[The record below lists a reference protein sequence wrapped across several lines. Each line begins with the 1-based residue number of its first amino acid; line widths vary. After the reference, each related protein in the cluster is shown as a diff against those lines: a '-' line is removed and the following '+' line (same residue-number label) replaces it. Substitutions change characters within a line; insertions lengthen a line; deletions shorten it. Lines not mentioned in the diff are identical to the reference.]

1 MQAKIGE
8 TIVFERDGMEITGIV
23 IKKYE
28 RSILIEIVT
37 VMGGDFPYDRTV
49 VNHKKY
55 RLCIDKNKWETF
67 YV

>member
-37 VMGGDFPYDRTV
+37 AMGGDFPYDRTV
-49 VNHKKY
+49 VNHKKISTLY
-55 RLCIDKNKWETF
+55 RQE
-67 YV
+67 

>member
-28 RSILIEIVT
+28 RFILIEIVT
-37 VMGGDFPYDRTV
+37 AMGGDFPYDRTV

-55 RLCIDKNKWETF
+55 RLCIDKTK
-67 YV
+67 

>member
-37 VMGGDFPYDRTV
+37 AMGGDFPYDRTV
-49 VNHKKY
+49 VNHRKY
-55 RLCIDKNKWETF
+55 RLCIDKAK
-67 YV
+67 

>member
-8 TIVFERDGMEITGIV
+8 TIVFERDVMEITGIV

-37 VMGGDFPYDRTV
+37 AMGGDFPYDRTV

-55 RLCIDKNKWETF
+55 RLCIDKTK
-67 YV
+67 

>member
-1 MQAKIGE
+1 MGE
-8 TIVFERDGMEITGIV
+8 AIVFERDGVEITGIV

-37 VMGGDFPYDRTV
+37 VMGGGFPYDRTV

-55 RLCIDKNKWETF
+55 RLCIDKNK
-67 YV
+67 

>member
-8 TIVFERDGMEITGIV
+8 AIVFERDGMEITGIV

-55 RLCIDKNKWETF
+55 QLCTDKNK
-67 YV
+67 

>member
-37 VMGGDFPYDRTV
+37 PMGGDFPYDRTV
-49 VNHKKY
+49 VNHQKY
-55 RLCIDKNKWETF
+55 RLCIDKTK
-67 YV
+67 

>member
-55 RLCIDKNKWETF
+55 QLCIDKTK
-67 YV
+67 

>member
-1 MQAKIGE
+1 VQAKIGE
-8 TIVFERDGMEITGIV
+8 AIVFERDGMEITGIV

-55 RLCIDKNKWETF
+55 QLCTDKNK
-67 YV
+67 